1 MKLCLHIGQPKA
13 ASSSIQRALWDRR
26 SELAAGGVLYPNT
39 PSKNH
44 NNAVADFLLQGSASG
59 GSRFRQ
65 ELIHLGVPGLWK
77 QLADDARAARQV
89 IVSSEFL
96 INLTLP
102 WIHRWMDGF
111 SSGHTTILLCVR
123 RASESLPSSY
133 AQEAKTAPTINF
145 DPWLRCHLRF
155 GDGKLLYP
163 LDVSKLQAI
172 WSQVGDLRL
181 VEFNPLRI
189 AAFQEQVMSAL
200 SIELE
205 RPWLGHYNPSPSAA
219 MVEAWQSLL
228 RIGRPV
234 DPRLLRTVRD
244 VGCGRYALQPDV
256 AALVDAAYP
265 MAGEADSAAR
275 VELQARILH
284 PEPMTTISVSD
295 AEWQQGLRRCQAQLE
310 AGLA

>member
-26 SELAAGGVLYPNT
+26 FELAAGGVLYPNT

-44 NNAVADFLLQGSASG
+44 NNAVADFLLQGGASG
-59 GSRFRQ
+59 GSRLRQ
-65 ELIHLGVPGLWK
+65 ELIHLGVPGLWQ
-77 QLADDARAARQV
+77 QLGEDVRAARRS

-102 WIHRWMDGF
+102 WIHRWMDGL
-111 SSGHTTILLCVR
+111 GAGAATIVLCVR

-133 AQEAKTAPTINF
+133 AQAAKTSPTLAF
-145 DPWLRCHLRF
+145 EPWLRSLFRF
-155 GDGKLLYP
+155 GDGNPLFP
-163 LDVSKLQAI
+163 LDVSSQKAT
-172 WSQVGDLRL
+172 WSQVGDLQI
-181 VEFNPLRI
+181 VEFNPVHI
-189 AAFQEQVMSAL
+189 ATFEEQVMQAL
-200 SIELE
+200 SLELE
-205 RPWLGHYNPSPSAA
+205 RPLLGHYNPSPSAA

-234 DPRLLRTVRD
+234 DPRLLRTVID

-265 MAGEADSAAR
+265 MAGEADPVAR

-284 PEPMTTISVSD
+284 PEPMTTISVSGE
-295 AEWQQGLRRCQAQLE
+295 EWEQGLRRCRAELE
-310 AGLA
+310 AHLP